1 MIKCGNKFLILKKII
16 TDWRV
21 KGQDGVELE
30 LISSHK
36 ITKIITAEQLL
47 TRLEPTKK
55 DILHPKKKP
64 H

>member
-1 MIKCGNKFLILKKII
+1 MWQQIPYIKKKIV

-21 KGQDGVELE
+21 EGQDGVELE

-55 DILHPKKKP
+55 DILHPKTVGLG